1 MVFSYVKIPADDDE
15 PVTEHSIRIPDNARF
30 EFSDV
35 LFRALRDYYDVGKKV
50 DKKELLRA
58 WGANMGAMPQA
69 EMMTSVATVELF
81 WLGLPSKEN
90 NYTQI
95 NFYLDEC
102 GKLKNLPPNN
112 RAIQLANFPGRGSGD
127 CFDGDV
133 FVGRMSEEGNRG
145 FETDDAPHDASMYN
159 VNFTIADMDKSSPWL
174 RKAYLQN
181 YQHSVKMQQF
191 TDKMKEKGVKVINN
205 NQNKAD
211 PEQMKKKCPHFWW
224 IQNRDE
230 VELNVRVGRATTADA
245 IKVDFGMEQVR
256 LYVYGRQ
263 AHGLKQVLPTNVR
276 SHVQDLDLRLFN
288 KIVPDESK
296 WLILGVVQITMV
308 KNIDTIWNSLEIGI
322 RSASEYLFQ
331 QNDEIVRFMLK
342 IPTSLEFDRR
352 DVVVDTKEK
361 SMTVYIKTQNYCE
374 ISELWETIKPEQTEF
389 EEEEIEGKKV
399 LSIILVKAK
408 RGIMWDQVRKP
419 QENENPNA
427 TTMVEDKDK
436 IEAYFNKKDQIG

>member
-1 MVFSYVKIPADDDE
+1 MESNIRIARAQPHAPAPRPGGALAGPPRRLRTLALSLVSMTAVLLPAATLRAIPLFTPQPLTVGISLAGGVAREDSQTYSKPLSRPAFAARAARPSSTIYPLARHLRGGQAAEPQVQQQGGIEEEEEEEEEELPGEFPSEQARLKRESINEEMVGAMEQQEEERENQIEAREAPPKNRPMVFSYVKIPADDDE

-81 WLGLPSKEN
+81 WLVLPSKEN

-112 RAIQLANFPGRGSGD
+112 RATQLANLAGRGSGD
-127 CFDGDV
+127 CFNGDV

-224 IQNRDE
+224 IQNRDGSSSSSSRRRRRSN
-230 VELNVRVGRATTADA
+230 LSSGSSRANAMIFRQFA
-245 IKVDFGMEQVR
+245 R
-256 LYVYGRQ
+256 LM
-263 AHGLKQVLPTNVR
+263 
-276 SHVQDLDLRLFN
+276 S
-288 KIVPDESK
+288 S
-296 WLILGVVQITMV
+296 W
-308 KNIDTIWNSLEIGI
+308 
-322 RSASEYLFQ
+322 
-331 QNDEIVRFMLK
+331 
-342 IPTSLEFDRR
+342 
-352 DVVVDTKEK
+352 
-361 SMTVYIKTQNYCE
+361 
-374 ISELWETIKPEQTEF
+374 
-389 EEEEIEGKKV
+389 
-399 LSIILVKAK
+399 
-408 RGIMWDQVRKP
+408 
-419 QENENPNA
+419 
-427 TTMVEDKDK
+427 
-436 IEAYFNKKDQIG
+436 